1 MHFLLF
7 PSASTRKWHRTNR
20 NAVNVSLSLSRLP
33 QSPVLITS
41 KLRSAKRQSTTQ
53 GSAISH
59 QPQQEQFIQRRIKSH
74 LVDLEKDNYI
84 KPGGG
89 NLLRRNEDEEEE
101 QKSGEIS
108 SPPSE
113 STRAELREMSHFGIA
128 DSFPRFCVPST
139 RR

>member
-1 MHFLLF
+1 M
-7 PSASTRKWHRTNR
+7 RQKM
-20 NAVNVSLSLSRLP
+20 
-33 QSPVLITS
+33 Q
-41 KLRSAKRQSTTQ
+41 SAKRQSTTQ

-101 QKSGEIS
+101 QKSGEIFS
-108 SPPSE
+108 LRSDSI
-113 STRAELREMSHFGIA
+113 RAVLEEMMNFKLLML
-128 DSFPRFCVPST
+128 FPRIVVRTT
-139 RR
+139 R